1 MGEELRNIDLTPA
14 QLKIISGFLKRYI
27 PETEVWAYGSR
38 VKWTS
43 KPQSDLDMVAFA
55 APEQKRSIYDLKEAF
70 EESSLP
76 FRVDLFIWNEI
87 PEQFHKN
94 IEAERVVL
102 QGGEEERGMVSEW
115 ERMPLGNVAKL
126 VGGFAFKSQDFIR
139 EGVPVIK
146 IKNVRHRDIDLTDV
160 DYVSKET
167 TEKCSRFLIKNG
179 DVLISMTG
187 SGIQAP
193 ASIVGRVARHS
204 GVDDSFLI
212 NQRVG
217 RFEILKP
224 DCLDIRFLYYF
235 FSQRETQ
242 LELVSIAT
250 GSANQVNLS
259 AFQIESIDIPFP
271 PLAEQKAIAHILG
284 SLDDK
289 IELNRRMNATLE
301 GMAQA
306 LFKSWFVDFD
316 PVIDNALAAGN
327 PIPEELAKRVDV
339 RRQALADGAANREAA
354 KQFPA
359 AFQLTEE
366 MGWIPEGW
374 ETGKINNL
382 AELNSESWSNR
393 SHPEHIKYVD
403 LANTKNGRINEVFP
417 YDYSDAP
424 SRARR
429 VLREDDTIIGTVRPG
444 NRSFAYIH
452 EGGLT
457 GSTGFAV
464 LRPKRTNSRIF
475 IYLCLT
481 QDKVIENFAHLA
493 DGGAYP
499 AIRPEVVGNREI
511 VIFDSDLMSFFDQQC
526 YPLIAKI
533 GRHQQETESLAKL
546 RDTLLPKLISGE
558 IRIPEVE
565 KLTKEAQV

>member
-1 MGEELRNIDLTPA
+1 MGDELKNIDLTPA
-14 QLKIISGFLKRYI
+14 QRKIIAGLLKRYI
-27 PETEVWAYGSR
+27 PQTEVWAYGSR

-55 APEQKRSIYDLKEAF
+55 APEQKNSIHDLKEAF

-94 IEAERVVL
+94 IESERVGL
-102 QGGEEERGMVSEW
+102 QRGKDERVIGCEWSEILLKDACSKIGSGATPRGGNSIYLSEGEFSLIRSQNVHNNSFHHNGLAFIEKRHADKLSNVTVEE
-115 ERMPLGNVAKL
+115 K
-126 VGGFAFKSQDFIR
+126 
-139 EGVPVIK
+139 
-146 IKNVRHRDIDLTDV
+146 
-160 DYVSKET
+160 
-167 TEKCSRFLIKNG
+167 
-179 DVLISMTG
+179 DVLLNITG
-187 SGIQAP
+187 DS
-193 ASIVGRVARHS
+193 VARCCQVNPNVLPARVNQHVAIIRPIS
-204 GVDDSFLI
+204 TILDAQFL
-212 NQRVG
+212 R
-217 RFEILKP
+217 
-224 DCLDIRFLYYF
+224 YYF
-235 FSQRETQ
+235 
-242 LELVSIAT
+242 VSPMMQNEMLSMAGIGAT
-250 GSANQVNLS
+250 RNALTKGM
-259 AFQIESIDIPFP
+259 IENFVIPIP
-271 PLAEQKAIAHILG
+271 PLSEQKAIAHILG

-289 IELNRRMNATLE
+289 IELNRRINATLE

-327 PIPEELAKRVDV
+327 PIPEELAKRAKI

-366 MGWIPEGW
+366 LGWIPEGW
-374 ETGKINNL
+374 GTGKINNL

-452 EGGLT
+452 EVGLT

-464 LRPKRTNSRIF
+464 LRPKRTNFRIF

-511 VIFDSDLMSFFDQQC
+511 VIFDSDLMAFFDQQC